1 MSKKSDFIKKY
12 PLSFERIGRIFLL
25 EKCLEGFESFERYS
39 SRVRQEMS
47 SYLYATALLQH
58 RTARDLM
65 DECNISLRS
74 AQRYL
79 KEIPLPDT
87 FLRYLY
93 FLQFYE

>member
-1 MSKKSDFIKKY
+1 MSNKFDFVKKY
-12 PLSFERIGRIFLL
+12 PLSFERLGRIFLL
-25 EKCLEGFESFERYS
+25 EKYSDGPETFEHYS
-39 SRVRQEMS
+39 ARVRHELS

-65 DECNISLRS
+65 DACQISLRS

-79 KEIPLPDT
+79 VNVPLPDA

-93 FLQFYE
+93 FLQYYE

>member
-1 MSKKSDFIKKY
+1 MSNKFDFVKKY

-25 EKCLEGFESFERYS
+25 EKHLEGLESFDHYS
-39 SRVRQEMS
+39 ARVRHEMS

-93 FLQFYE
+93 FLQYYE